1 MGGKP
6 SIHTTPTPNVT
17 NSYTS
22 RQDFNVQLARMTK
35 PVSPIIRDLLPRTL
49 ANDSDA
55 LFTRY
60 LHGAMGYR
68 ADQPAF

>member
-1 MGGKP
+1 
-6 SIHTTPTPNVT
+6 
-17 NSYTS
+17 
-22 RQDFNVQLARMTK
+22 MTK
-35 PVSPIIRDLLPRTL
+35 PVSPILRDLLPRTL

>member
-6 SIHTTPTPNVT
+6 PNHTTPTPNVT

>member
-1 MGGKP
+1 MT
-6 SIHTTPTPNVT
+6 S
-17 NSYTS
+17 SYNS

-35 PVSPIIRDLLPRTL
+35 PASPIIRDLLPRTL

-60 LHGAMGYR
+60 LHEAMGYR
-68 ADQPAF
+68 SHTVDTDGF